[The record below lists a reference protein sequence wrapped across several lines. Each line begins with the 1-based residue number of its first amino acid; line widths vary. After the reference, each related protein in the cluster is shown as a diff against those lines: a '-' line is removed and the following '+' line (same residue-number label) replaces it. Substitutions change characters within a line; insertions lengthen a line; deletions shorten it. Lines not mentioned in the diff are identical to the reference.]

1 MAALTGG
8 NTRPRQCVSWVKETA
23 HGRGRPEN
31 LSGAHTERPS
41 LKGRK
46 AVITGGTTGI
56 GRAIGVLL
64 ASEGVEIFTCGR
76 NEQHLADGLERINQ
90 VGKGSGVA
98 LDLAEKASLD
108 RFFAEAEKKLGS
120 YDIAIMNAAIPAE
133 GLTDMSDDDLRYA
146 IATDFTAYV
155 VGAHKAAEH
164 MAAEHMAAEHMKESG
179 DKGGD
184 LILIGSVSA
193 HTLGPSST
201 VYAGMKAGIAGFAE
215 ALRKELGSK
224 GIKVGFVE
232 PALTGA
238 DFQYPD
244 IPADKQREMINDEK
258 MLRAEDIAV
267 GVHFMLTQP
276 RRAIVQQLVTTQRVS
291 EEE

>member
-1 MAALTGG
+1 VAATD
-8 NTRPRQCVSWVKETA
+8 PR
-23 HGRGRPEN
+23 N
-31 LSGAHTERPS
+31 LSDAHTEMPS

-56 GRAIGVLL
+56 GRATAVLL

-76 NEQHLADGLERINQ
+76 DEQHLKDGLERINE

-98 LDLAEKASLD
+98 LDLAERASLD

-120 YDIAIMNAAIPAE
+120 YDIAIMNAAIPAD
-133 GLTDMSDDDLRYA
+133 GLTKMNDDDLRYA

-155 VGAHKAAEH
+155 AGAHKAAEH
-164 MAAEHMAAEHMKESG
+164 MN
-179 DKGGD
+179 DKGD

-193 HTLGPSST
+193 HSLGPGST

-215 ALRKELGSK
+215 ALRKELGPK

-244 IPADKQREMINDEK
+244 IPADKQREMINAEK

-276 RRAIVQQLVTTQRVS
+276 RRAVVQQLVMTQRVA
-291 EEE
+291 EEK